1 LIPHTNP
8 PSGQFD
14 HTSSI
19 IVPEG
24 ISKKAS
30 SVEVVHRK
38 FSGKINRCETTC
50 LAFTNN
56 VANEDS
62 LKTAMP
68 AWKIMIADDLDEKGQ
83 DILRTAAQVDD
94 CQGITPEALYQKIA
108 GYHALIVRSRTKVTA
123 AILNAGV
130 HLKVVGRA
138 GVGVD
143 NIDLAA
149 AAAQGVTVVNAPI
162 SSTLAVAEQTL
173 ALMFALARAIP
184 KADTAMKSGLW
195 IKKELQGIELNRKVL
210 GIIGVGNI
218 GGTVATRAAALGMT
232 VLGHDPLVHPENI
245 CEKGAKPATL
255 TDLYSQSDFI
265 SLHAPLSPETR
276 GMIDG
281 QALSSMKRGVYLI
294 CTARGGLIDE
304 TALIGALESGQVIG
318 AALDVF
324 EQEPPGLSALVAH
337 PNVIATPHISAQTTE
352 AQERAATDIATEV
365 LAALQEKPL
374 RWRIV

>member
-1 LIPHTNP
+1 
-8 PSGQFD
+8 
-14 HTSSI
+14 
-19 IVPEG
+19 
-24 ISKKAS
+24 
-30 SVEVVHRK
+30 
-38 FSGKINRCETTC
+38 
-50 LAFTNN
+50 
-56 VANEDS
+56 
-62 LKTAMP
+62 
-68 AWKIMIADDLDEKGQ
+68 
-83 DILRTAAQVDD
+83 
-94 CQGITPEALYQKIA
+94 
-108 GYHALIVRSRTKVTA
+108 
-123 AILNAGV
+123 
-130 HLKVVGRA
+130 
-138 GVGVD
+138 
-143 NIDLAA
+143 
-149 AAAQGVTVVNAPI
+149 VTVVNAPI

>member
-1 LIPHTNP
+1 
-8 PSGQFD
+8 
-14 HTSSI
+14 
-19 IVPEG
+19 
-24 ISKKAS
+24 
-30 SVEVVHRK
+30 
-38 FSGKINRCETTC
+38 
-50 LAFTNN
+50 
-56 VANEDS
+56 
-62 LKTAMP
+62 MP